1 MIDRDDESPEKDR
14 ARRPENDRDA
24 IIPGKHGKHG
34 GSEESEGSPQEPA
47 PEAQRPSERNGSDTT
62 RH

>member
-1 MIDRDDESPEKDR
+1 MPDRDDEYPASEHSRKPND
-14 ARRPENDRDA
+14 DRDS

-34 GSEESEGSPQEPA
+34 GSEESEGAPQEPT
-47 PEAQRPSERNGSDTT
+47 PEAQRPSEHNGSDRM

>member
-1 MIDRDDESPEKDR
+1 MTDRDDEYLAGE
-14 ARRPENDRDA
+14 RPPKPNDGRDA

-34 GSEESEGSPQEPA
+34 GSEESEGSPQEPT
-47 PEAQRPSERNGSDTT
+47 PEAQRPSERNGSDRM